1 MSCEKI
7 TLRVYG
13 LLLKSPDLVLVTDE
27 FRFGMQM
34 TKFPGGGLELGE
46 GTRDCLK
53 REFMEELG
61 IAISTHEHFYTT
73 DFYQQ
78 SAFSAIPMQLISV
91 YYFVTSGQLS
101 KISTAQHRFAFEHQQ
116 EGAQLFRWM
125 SILDSDPSEITFPID
140 KLVFEKLRNCFKAG
154 GSVASL
160 CKVAF

>member
-1 MSCEKI
+1 MCCEKI

-27 FRFGMQM
+27 FRFGMHM
-34 TKFPGGGLELGE
+34 TKFPGGGLEPGE

-78 SAFSAIPMQLISV
+78 SAFSAIPIQLISV
-91 YYFVTSGQLS
+91 YYFVSSNQLDAIPVVES
-101 KISTAQHRFAFEHQQ
+101 RFAFEHQQ

-125 SILDSDPSEITFPID
+125 SILHSDAAEITFPID
-140 KLVFEKLRNCFKAG
+140 KLVFEKLREWFNAG
-154 GSVASL
+154 RRL
-160 CKVAF
+160 DT